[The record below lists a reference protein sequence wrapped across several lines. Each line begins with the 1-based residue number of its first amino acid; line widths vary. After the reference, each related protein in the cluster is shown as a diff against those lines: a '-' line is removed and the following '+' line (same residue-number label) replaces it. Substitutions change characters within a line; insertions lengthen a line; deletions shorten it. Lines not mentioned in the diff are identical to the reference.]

1 MKNDNLFS
9 ENYHT
14 LNSFNNAL
22 EETLREGARKLLQQA
37 IEKEVDEYLEK
48 TKHIKQPDNTRSVV
62 RNGYLPRRNI
72 QTGIGSLEVK
82 QPRVR
87 DRREDHRFTSAIL
100 PKYARKT
107 PSIEAVI
114 PTLYLKG
121 VSSGDFSEALE
132 ALLGPKA
139 KGLSP
144 TTICRLKDEWKS
156 EFRDWCERDLSNKHY
171 VYIWADGIYFNVRL
185 TDDRPC
191 VLVLLGALPSGE
203 KEVIAIQDGD
213 RESAISWKELL
224 LSLKRRGLSV
234 SPSLAIGDGALGFW
248 KALEEVF
255 PSTRQQRCW
264 VHKTANILD
273 KMPKKVQRGAKSM
286 IHEMYLSSSK
296 AEALKVFDDFL
307 RIYEPKYPRACT
319 CLKKDKD
326 QLFTFYDFP
335 AMHWQHIRTTN
346 PIESTFATV
355 RHRTRQTKG
364 CGSREA
370 TMTMVFKLAMGAE
383 KRWQKLRGSEL
394 IDKVVKGVKFVNG
407 EEEKDTENVA

>member
-1 MKNDNLFS
+1 MKNDSLFN
-9 ENYHT
+9 ENCHT
-14 LNSFNNAL
+14 SNSFNNAL

-37 IEKEVDEYLEK
+37 IEKEVDEYLEM

-62 RNGYLPRRNI
+62 RNGYLPQRSI
-72 QTGIGSLEVK
+72 QTGIGSLEVR

-87 DRREDHRFTSAIL
+87 DRREDQRFTSAIL

-121 VSSGDFSEALE
+121 ISSGDFSEALE
-132 ALLGPKA
+132 ALLGPNA

-191 VLVLLGALPSGE
+191 VLVLLGALPSGK

-213 RESAISWKELL
+213 RESTISWKELL
-224 LSLKRRGLSV
+224 LSLKRRGHSIA
-234 SPSLAIGDGALGFW
+234 PSLAIGDGALGFW

-394 IDKVVKGVKFVNG
+394 IDKVIKGVKFVNG
-407 EEEKDTENVA
+407 EEEKTTENAA